1 MVKHIGF
8 ALLLLLTAAIT
19 AVIRA
24 PAGWV
29 GQWLES
35 RTTFRLIDAR
45 GTVWHGSALLGVSDG
60 RQTTL
65 VPGRLEWQVD
75 SSLLLWI
82 SHPWL
87 RQPLE
92 VSVAPRK
99 KGFAKGTAR
108 VPAAMLAAT
117 GAPFNTLRP
126 TGILEISWT
135 DTVLGSAGLAG
146 ELQIDWRDAQS
157 AISTVAPLGAYRL
170 RLTGAGQRA
179 MLELETLSGPLRM
192 QGNGTWEAGRV
203 RFNGVATAEPGMQGA
218 LNGLLGLLG
227 RRAGDKVLLAFDN

>member
-8 ALLLLLTAAIT
+8 ALLLLLTVALT
-19 AVIRA
+19 TVIRA

-29 GQWLES
+29 GQWVEA
-35 RTTFRLIDAR
+35 RTPFRLIDAR
-45 GTVWHGSALLGVSDG
+45 GTVWRGSALLGVSDG

-65 VPGRLEWQVD
+65 TPGRLEWKVD
-75 SSLLLWI
+75 SRLSIWI

-87 RQPLE
+87 RSPVE
-92 VSVAPRK
+92 VSVAPQK
-99 KGFAKGTAR
+99 KGFAKGAAR
-108 VPAAMLAAT
+108 VPAAMLAAA

-126 TGILEISWT
+126 TGILEITWT
-135 DTVLGSAGLAG
+135 DGVLGSAGLAG
-146 ELQIDWRDAQS
+146 ELQIDWREAQS
-157 AISTVAPLGAYRL
+157 ALSTVAPLGTYRL
-170 RLTGAGQRA
+170 HLTGAGQRA
-179 MLELETLSGPLRM
+179 ILELETLSGPLRM

-227 RRAGDKVLLAFDN
+227 RRSGDKVLLAIDN

>member
-1 MVKHIGF
+1 MVKRIGF
-8 ALLLLLTAAIT
+8 ALLLAFTVALT

-29 GQWLES
+29 GQWVES
-35 RTTFRLIDAR
+35 RTPFRLIDAR
-45 GTVWHGSALLGVSDG
+45 GTVWQGSALLGLSDG

-65 VPGRLEWQVD
+65 APGRVEWQVD
-75 SSLLLWI
+75 SRLSIRI

-87 RQPLE
+87 REPLE
-92 VSVAPRK
+92 VFAAPQK

-108 VPAAMLAAT
+108 VPAAMLAAA

-135 DTVLGSAGLAG
+135 DAVLGKTGLAG
-146 ELQIDWRDAQS
+146 QVQIDWREAQS
-157 AISTVAPLGAYRL
+157 AVSTVAPLGTYRL

-192 QGNGTWEAGRV
+192 QGNGTWESGRV
-203 RFNGVATAEPGMQGA
+203 RFNGVASAEPGMQGA

-227 RRAGDKVLLAFDN
+227 QRSGDKVLLTING

>member
-1 MVKHIGF
+1 MVKQIGF
-8 ALLLLLTAAIT
+8 ALLLVLTAAAT

-24 PAGWV
+24 PAAWV

-35 RTTFRLIDAR
+35 RTPFRLIDAR

-65 VPGRLEWQVD
+65 APGRLEWRVD
-75 SSLLLWI
+75 SPLSVRI

-87 RQPLE
+87 REPLE
-92 VSVAPRK
+92 VSVAPQK

-108 VPAAMLAAT
+108 VPAAMLAAA

-126 TGILEISWT
+126 AGILEINWT
-135 DTVLGSAGLAG
+135 DAVLGGAGLAG
-146 ELQIDWRDAQS
+146 QVQIDWREAQS
-157 AISTVAPLGAYRL
+157 AVSTVAPLGTYRL

-179 MLELETLSGPLRM
+179 VLELETLSGPLRM
-192 QGNGTWEAGRV
+192 QGNGTWESGRV

-227 RRAGDKVLLAFDN
+227 RRSGDKVLLAIGS